1 MEIISI
7 IILIT
12 TGSNGSIKFTGVPP
26 GRYRLRVVAS
36 APGHNQ
42 SVIRRR
48 VVIPEDPNYCTVNL
62 IDEGTIING
71 SDVTVLFRG
80 VGPVREFLC
89 LMDRQ
94 IQVSCEFV
102 ASKYPCMHAHSE
114 CGTYLNFVDWIKIT
128 SNGSYDDC
136 STLYCTHCCTL
147 YFTYVLLLKK
157 SVNCI
162 PQIDC

>member
-1 MEIISI
+1 MISI

-12 TGSNGSIKFTGVPP
+12 IGSNGRVVFTGVPP

-94 IQVSCEFV
+94 IQVLCEFV
-102 ASKYPCMHAHSE
+102 ASK
-114 CGTYLNFVDWIKIT
+114 IKI
-128 SNGSYDDC
+128 NSYGDC
-136 STLYCTHCCTL
+136 CPLYAKSLHIIFHRCTTV
-147 YFTYVLLLKK
+147 Y
-157 SVNCI
+157 CI

>member
-1 MEIISI
+1 M
-7 IILIT
+7 
-12 TGSNGSIKFTGVPP
+12 
-26 GRYRLRVVAS
+26 VAT

-71 SDVTVLFRG
+71 SDVTVHFRG

-94 IQVSCEFV
+94 IQVLCEFV
-102 ASKYPCMHAHSE
+102 ASK
-114 CGTYLNFVDWIKIT
+114 IKI
-128 SNGSYDDC
+128 NSYGDLL
-136 STLYCTHCCTL
+136 SIMLKACTL
-147 YFTYVLLLKK
+147 YFTDVLLYTVFPRLT
-157 SVNCI
+157 VNFMSHYI
-162 PQIDC
+162 RMQVTLQLTFLVWNRETIT